1 MKNFDRTLPSHG
13 TVKYFCPVLTELW
26 MARRLNFRS
35 VIKGTPVR
43 TNWEPGRKFSSLF
56 FLMQPLYLVK
66 VPLSIFQWLQM
77 ALFAVFLGLLKFLS
91 NVRTLTLYSQKSLFW
106 KYKLRKCIRVSQ
118 TFKNC
123 SRSSLWAQG
132 FSGCYS
138 LFFFL
143 LVKLCLKDVSS
154 QKIHSSRLSII
165 LYVWKRNERDLH
177 QWRPNFIFIV
187 KKCT

>member
-1 MKNFDRTLPSHG
+1 
-13 TVKYFCPVLTELW
+13 
-26 MARRLNFRS
+26 
-35 VIKGTPVR
+35 
-43 TNWEPGRKFSSLF
+43 
-56 FLMQPLYLVK
+56 MQPLYLVK

-77 ALFAVFLGLLKFLS
+77 AFFAVFLGLLKFLS

-138 LFFFL
+138 LFFFFCKWNYASKTFL
-143 LVKLCLKDVSS
+143 PRKFTQVGCLYNLIIRMKEEREGSPSVKTQLHFYCEKV
-154 QKIHSSRLSII
+154 HLS
-165 LYVWKRNERDLH
+165 WFTN
-177 QWRPNFIFIV
+177 IV
-187 KKCT
+187 VLTCMKGKSYGMTT